1 MAFVPEILEEGDRI
15 THQGLLDLFQFIDRI
30 GAFDHG
36 KQGSRGKAVSDG
48 EHILFRALYA
58 FVADEDCDAE
68 ALLQLV
74 RIGAGGIGLRGR
86 GFRKGKSGEQKQKDD
101 KAEEQA
107 KMRERE
113 SRLSMKMIDATLQ
126 LSIVEANA
134 LTGGHNNGN
143 VERARAAA
151 EAAQIE
157 YHAFLQDIAAHEVSK

>member
-1 MAFVPEILEEGDRI
+1 MRAFNKKSVRDRRLKMVDTI
-15 THQGLLDLFQFIDRI
+15 IRVLAIVFPVVGTIIVAII
-30 GAFDHG
+30 GKNAT
-36 KQGSRGKAVSDG
+36 KAQ
-48 EHILFRALYA
+48 E
-58 FVADEDCDAE
+58 
-68 ALLQLV
+68 
-74 RIGAGGIGLRGR
+74 
-86 GFRKGKSGEQKQKDD
+86 KQKQKDD

>member
-1 MAFVPEILEEGDRI
+1 MRAFNKKSVRDRRLKMVDTI
-15 THQGLLDLFQFIDRI
+15 IRVLAIVFPVVGTIIVAII
-30 GAFDHG
+30 GKNAT
-36 KQGSRGKAVSDG
+36 KAQ
-48 EHILFRALYA
+48 E
-58 FVADEDCDAE
+58 
-68 ALLQLV
+68 
-74 RIGAGGIGLRGR
+74 
-86 GFRKGKSGEQKQKDD
+86 EQKQKDD

>member
-1 MAFVPEILEEGDRI
+1 MRAFNKKSVRDRRLKMVDTI
-15 THQGLLDLFQFIDRI
+15 IRVLAIVFPVVGTIIVAII
-30 GAFDHG
+30 GKNAT
-36 KQGSRGKAVSDG
+36 KAQ
-48 EHILFRALYA
+48 E
-58 FVADEDCDAE
+58 
-68 ALLQLV
+68 
-74 RIGAGGIGLRGR
+74 
-86 GFRKGKSGEQKQKDD
+86 EQKEKSE
-101 KAEEQA
+101 KEEERA

-113 SRLSMKMIDATLQ
+113 SRLSMKMIDASLQ

>member
-1 MAFVPEILEEGDRI
+1 MVDTIIRVLAIVFPVVGTII
-15 THQGLLDLFQFIDRI
+15 VAII
-30 GAFDHG
+30 GKNAT
-36 KQGSRGKAVSDG
+36 KA
-48 EHILFRALYA
+48 
-58 FVADEDCDAE
+58 
-68 ALLQLV
+68 Q
-74 RIGAGGIGLRGR
+74 
-86 GFRKGKSGEQKQKDD
+86 
-101 KAEEQA
+101 EQA

-113 SRLSMKMIDATLQ
+113 SRLSMKMIDASLQ

>member
-1 MAFVPEILEEGDRI
+1 MRAFNKKSVRDRRLKMVDTI
-15 THQGLLDLFQFIDRI
+15 IRVLAIVFPVVGTIIVAII
-30 GAFDHG
+30 GKNAT
-36 KQGSRGKAVSDG
+36 KAQ
-48 EHILFRALYA
+48 E
-58 FVADEDCDAE
+58 
-68 ALLQLV
+68 
-74 RIGAGGIGLRGR
+74 
-86 GFRKGKSGEQKQKDD
+86 EQKQKDD

-113 SRLSMKMIDATLQ
+113 SRLSMKMIDASLQ

-157 YHAFLQDIAAHEVSK
+157 YHAFLQEIAAHEVSK